1 MAGAGV
7 PHSAAIVGAGAV
19 GTTLGG
25 RLLEAGWEVRYA
37 SRDPQHSR
45 KLRDALRRQ
54 PGASGGGIA
63 EAVQWAGGGGAQG
76 AVLLTVPGSALA
88 SDAACA
94 ELAAGL
100 GPAAAGATVIDATNP
115 LDRHGNE
122 LCWARGRSSA
132 EALQEALPG
141 SFVYKALNTVGVEHM
156 ARPEGALSTEG
167 SHRPTLMF
175 AGPAERRERV
185 AALVAAVGFGP
196 VWVGNLRHARN
207 LEALAELYIHLGAG
221 IEGPDWSAPDGTR
234 PYHFQV
240 LRGGGSGESQG

>member
-141 SFVYKALNTVGVEHM
+141 ELVGGGATA
-156 ARPEGALSTEG
+156 AR
-167 SHRPTLMF
+167 
-175 AGPAERRERV
+175 RRD
-185 AALVAAVGFGP
+185 G
-196 VWVGNLRHARN
+196 W
-207 LEALAELYIHLGAG
+207 LGG
-221 IEGPDWSAPDGTR
+221 IENGVCTAAAAHAVWKPYTCVPTPTPAQAASCTR
-234 PYHFQV
+234 
-240 LRGGGSGESQG
+240 L